1 MPVSSVPAPI
11 EDAESPEADESHGES
26 ITNAGTAGQTEDS
39 QPETDPGATG
49 AGSEAEPETADTEGE
64 PSRDERCEPL
74 VPPPLVAYDDGDTW
88 EGTPIIVPRKAVGL
102 TAGEAPI
109 APAALQPLDGAELV
123 FHGACEVQAFE
134 RDGTLKREW
143 AFDQPVQNVYA
154 DGGGG
159 VVYEQIGDSTHNR
172 ELRWWPAGADEP
184 TVLLT
189 GIFTFGDGG
198 FESYFGVTVVED
210 SPVVLYTTIE
220 WPEDEDECVGCNPNY
235 LEVLYRR
242 ELLGTDSL
250 RLGDVGG
257 HEWAFEPKAI
267 TPEAIYGFNSTDG
280 GQWNSAVATDPESRD
295 EVSFITRTDDFD
307 GDCFDRPDSL
317 ICPTL
322 IVPVGDGFVVGFV
335 AFSDGHDARLYVL
348 ARVDGTSGEI
358 VEFFPVVLTGSGW
371 NVLGV
376 QVSGQRVVL
385 NRSSAQTHLGGRRT
399 ENLRRPIIVDLA
411 SRTAEVYDR
420 YGTLHLTQSW
430 DHPS

>member
-1 MPVSSVPAPI
+1 M
-11 EDAESPEADESHGES
+11 
-26 ITNAGTAGQTEDS
+26 
-39 QPETDPGATG
+39 
-49 AGSEAEPETADTEGE
+49 
-64 PSRDERCEPL
+64 
-74 VPPPLVAYDDGDTW
+74 
-88 EGTPIIVPRKAVGL
+88 
-102 TAGEAPI
+102 
-109 APAALQPLDGAELV
+109 